1 MNAVGRC
8 AALLALCAVS
18 AHADTTTT
26 TTATTATTATTTTT
40 ATTSTTAAAP
50 PDLLDVYNSTMAD
63 SAGLTYACYRIPSLV
78 RLPAS
83 GHLIAFAEGRRGS
96 CADAGDVR
104 IVSRRSAD
112 GGRSWGPVTQVASE
126 AGHTIGNPSPVA
138 DAKTGKLWL
147 LYSRDNAQVLL
158 TGSAD
163 GGATWAAM
171 PVNLTA
177 ALKPP
182 NPDPKSWV
190 ATGPTGGVQLPSG
203 RLVTAAYYN
212 RYPDGSTRSY
222 AVFSD
227 DGGATWQRGADVG
240 INTTPGAAVYMGGE
254 SQVVPFGGGEGLA
267 MFIRA
272 RTTMD
277 TAKAGWARGGG
288 GGGGGGGSVGDVAH
302 NHALAFSTDG
312 GATWANSTRMSGIE
326 TVYCQGSIAV
336 TDGGDLLVSSPSTG
350 NGVRAN
356 LLVWAARKA
365 APANFTQLEQLYSG
379 SAAYSSML
387 SLQQPGGAGGEYVN
401 LFERDNSQRISLARF
416 QYP

>member
-1 MNAVGRC
+1 MYLMNVVGHC
-8 AALLALCAVS
+8 ALLALCAVS
-18 AHADTTTT
+18 AHTDA
-26 TTATTATTATTTTT
+26 
-40 ATTSTTAAAP
+40 TSTAATP
-50 PDLLDVYNSTMAD
+50 SDLLDVYNSSMAD
-63 SAGLTYACYRIPSLV
+63 SAGLTYACFRIPSLL

-112 GGRSWGPVTQVASE
+112 GGRSWGRVTQVVSE

-138 DAKTGKLWL
+138 DAKTGQLWL

-163 GGATWAAM
+163 GGATWGAT

-240 INTTPGAAVYMGGE
+240 INSTPGAAVYMGGE

-272 RTTMD
+272 RTTMA
-277 TAKAGWARGGG
+277 TAAR
-288 GGGGGGGSVGDVAH
+288 GGGSVGDVAH

-326 TVYCQGSIAV
+326 TVYCQGSIAA

-365 APANFTQLEQLYSG
+365 APANFSQLEQLYSG

-387 SLQQPGGAGGEYVN
+387 SLQQPGAGGEYINV
-401 LFERDNSQRISLARF
+401 FERDNSQRISLARF